1 MTPRARAI
9 LLVVAIVAAIAA
21 AAVVRSRTARPAE
34 DKPALLLPAAREQ
47 LGKIARVHIKR
58 GPTET
63 LLEQREQEGRPAW
76 VVASKHGYPAD
87 SERVRKMI
95 AELLDSKVVE
105 AKTSK
110 PENYERIG
118 VVEPDKPG
126 AAGVLVDVQ
135 DPAGASLGAVIIGNA
150 SSAPTGEDS
159 TLAGPRYFVRRK
171 GEAQSWLAQGNLS
184 VAAEPMSWV
193 NRSPLEVDIAKVR
206 TATITHLAEPREAVA
221 VSKQL
226 AADGTFKF
234 DALPEGRQPK
244 DEFAATRVAQAISG
258 VVIDDVAP
266 ASSVDMSQP
275 ELTAVF
281 TTFEGQTITVACA
294 SKDGARWWSFGASF
308 EPTPAPPHPAVPE
321 NADEAAKAAAEKSRA
336 DAEKLHQESMAA
348 IQKKTEE
355 LSRRLAGW
363 VFVLPEYKVKALMVR
378 QEELL
383 APPPVPTEPAPQAPA
398 APEETPQG

>member
-1 MTPRARAI
+1 MTPRARVI
-9 LLVVAIVAAIAA
+9 LLVVAVVAAIAA
-21 AAVVRSRTARPAE
+21 AAVMRSRTARPAE
-34 DKPALLLPAAREQ
+34 GKPALLLPSAREQ

-58 GPTET
+58 GPAET
-63 LLEQREQEGRPAW
+63 LLEQREQEGRPVW

-95 AELLDSKVVE
+95 AELLDSRTVE

-118 VVEPDKPG
+118 VAEPEAPG

-193 NRSPLEVDIAKVR
+193 NRGPVEVDIAKVR
-206 TATITHLAEPREAVA
+206 AATITHLGDMPETVA

-281 TTFEGQTITVACA
+281 TTFEGQTITATCA
-294 SKDGARWWSFGASF
+294 SKDGARWWAFTASF
-308 EPTPAPPHPAVPE
+308 EPTSAPPHPAAPE
-321 NADEAAKAAAEKSRA
+321 NADDATKAAAEKSRA
-336 DAEKLHQESMAA
+336 DAERMHQESMAA

-355 LSRRLAGW
+355 LNKRLAGW
-363 VFVLPEYKVKALMVR
+363 VFVLPDYKVKALMVR

-383 APPPVPTEPAPQAPA
+383 APPPPSEPAPPVPA
-398 APEETPQG
+398 APETPQG